1 MSYTVNEAIDY
12 LKKLQSV
19 GYGDKLKVDITFP
32 ISVSNTPSN
41 DLNHICIYKNE
52 NK

>member
-19 GYGDKLKVDITFP
+19 GYGDKLKVDIAFP
-32 ISVSNTPSN
+32 ITVSDTNSN
-41 DLNHICIYKNE
+41 NLNHICIYKNE
-52 NK
+52 DK